1 MPYSKIL
8 PLCDLLEIDFG
19 DDAEQIRDKYKN
31 FSAGYEEKSKENR
44 DLSISLIGRVKGGK
58 SSMVNALLFEGEQRL
73 PEAAIPQTA
82 SLTYIRYAPKSY
94 AVIHFYSQE
103 DWDGFVAQKDN
114 ADRKKNEFR
123 ARFAAEEEDKAQKK
137 MRRGER
143 YVKKTLT
150 PQMLSTMAGVLESEF
165 SAEEIISNVERN
177 NLEPR
182 SLIEQKTMIIED
194 SVEEPLDSKLET
206 YIGANGK
213 YTPMVHHVELFI
225 NDEMMKGYEIVD
237 TPGTNDP
244 IVSRG
249 KMTMDSLSKTSVVFA
264 LSPCRSFFD
273 ESDLQLLSMLPQN
286 GVSCLTLVAS
296 QYDQA
301 LKADSYRMPKD
312 LPNEKQVM
320 WLMNFVQSEITKSF
334 NSRVKNAMVNAENNG
349 NTADLEI
356 LKKLADI
363 KPIFCAAKLY
373 TLAKHWGKWNANE
386 QEIFDSIRVW
396 CKWNSESDDV
406 IKEDLLDFSGIS
418 NMQDI
423 LKDVRAQKAE
433 ILRKDLQE
441 LEEGNRQTVG
451 EIVKNLKEKLEN
463 RISVLEN
470 SDIVKLREDSSRQK
484 EKLNGGRS
492 LLNSSIDEAIEGLNQ
507 AFLELKNEVSGLR
520 DHYNQL
526 SISTKTSTETYM
538 KKHYRTG
545 LIGKIKNFFFGPE
558 EIEQTRVIRTQTT
571 DTVDAIRMVESFANQ
586 ASLKLQQAVSESV
599 RDTRKRL
606 RNNLSDALETIFADD
621 DSDYMNMK
629 LQLEESLSKV
639 KIDNGNF
646 TLSSVDHISSKF
658 SGTVQNE
665 KIEALKK
672 AQMDSLRSV
681 SADLERKVTE
691 TTSVIQKQ
699 AQQVKVT
706 FVDNFIKDLM
716 LNVEKICEDLKNKEE
731 TLKRLY
737 HIQQEVTKI

>member
-114 ADRKKNEFR
+114 AERKKNEFR

-599 RDTRKRL
+599 RDMRKRL

-681 SADLERKVTE
+681 SADLERKVAE

-716 LNVEKICEDLKNKEE
+716 LNVEKLCEDLKNKEE